1 MAFYLKNKMTREQQ
15 KKIVREFKE
24 RWGKDFPLRSKY
36 IEDFKIPHHMIAPE
50 LTREE
55 FKKLWNELVE
65 EIEKEDKK
73 IQSKE

>member
-1 MAFYLKNKMTREQQ
+1 
-15 KKIVREFKE
+15 
-24 RWGKDFPLRSKY
+24 
-36 IEDFKIPHHMIAPE
+36 MIAPE